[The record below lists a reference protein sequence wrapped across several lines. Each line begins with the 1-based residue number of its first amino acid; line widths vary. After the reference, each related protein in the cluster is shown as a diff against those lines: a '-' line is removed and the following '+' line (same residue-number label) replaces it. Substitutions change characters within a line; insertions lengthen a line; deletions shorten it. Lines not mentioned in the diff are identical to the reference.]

1 MGMAAVT
8 AGLPQPLGWLGGLG
22 GIQTAM
28 AAQAPAG
35 DGPVPFWQRLLLG
48 DSALLAQW
56 AAESAGQAQ
65 GEKPEETAPEEAEEE
80 QNLQAVTP
88 DKIQEKTISGSGSG
102 YVNAQGISLFN
113 RTEKTV
119 DLEAVAKGGSSLSF
133 QKAEAGPQVLI
144 MHTHGTESYA
154 RDGTEPYTE
163 TGVART
169 TDTSYNIIRVGDEI
183 ARIFEEMGL
192 NVIHDRE
199 LYDYPSYNDAYD
211 KARAGIEA
219 HLAQYPTI
227 QMVLDVHRDALVG
240 EDGTVYKAVTR
251 IDGVDTAQVML
262 VLGSSE
268 GGEHPNWMQNL
279 SLACRIQESMN
290 TLYPTLAR
298 PMTMRSSRYNQQLSN
313 GSLLVEVGTH
323 GNTLQEALA
332 GARLFARAA
341 GQVLL
346 GLKE

>member
-1 MGMAAVT
+1 MKKQKARGQVRRFLRRSIACLLAIVGMGMAAVT

-119 DLEAVAKGGSSLSF
+119 DLLDLFKHLVYNDRR
-133 QKAEAGPQVLI
+133 QPEAGFIQHHKLWPR
-144 MHTHGTESYA
+144 HHGT
-154 RDGTEPYTE
+154 PY
-163 TGVART
+163 RQ
-169 TDTSYNIIRVGDEI
+169 
-183 ARIFEEMGL
+183 
-192 NVIHDRE
+192 
-199 LYDYPSYNDAYD
+199 
-211 KARAGIEA
+211 
-219 HLAQYPTI
+219 HL
-227 QMVLDVHRDALVG
+227 
-240 EDGTVYKAVTR
+240 
-251 IDGVDTAQVML
+251 
-262 VLGSSE
+262 
-268 GGEHPNWMQNL
+268 
-279 SLACRIQESMN
+279 
-290 TLYPTLAR
+290 
-298 PMTMRSSRYNQQLSN
+298 
-313 GSLLVEVGTH
+313 
-323 GNTLQEALA
+323 
-332 GARLFARAA
+332 LFTA
-341 GQVLL
+341 GQCSSHLIL
-346 GLKE
+346 PLF